1 MGLLTKLQ
9 EKQASL
15 TILTLVVLVSCLF
28 SPSIAPLFVRWLKLN
43 QDLSHGL
50 PTLVIFVF
58 LIWRVRPISQTRN
71 SDSIYWFLTAAL
83 ALFSFIWYLF
93 QSINIQLISA
103 LLLIAV
109 LTIYLAACFSVKTAI
124 DLFPFLGLL
133 LFVVPILSSLTDQL
147 VLLSSFVVGALVD
160 AVKLTAVI
168 EGNNILIPSGRITI
182 AEGCSGLRYLS
193 ITLLLAYII
202 CLMNGYSRRQGI
214 LTILCAIGLG
224 LLTNWIRIFLLV
236 LIGYHSDMQSKL
248 MHDHE
253 MFGWILFMLIIMPA
267 IYWAPIVRKNIE
279 FSVRVSK
286 CKPLVPTLALLLG
299 PLLFWGT
306 LQAELS
312 SNKINL
318 HGLTLNDIG
327 EKSAAWIPVS
337 FPEQT
342 ENSRRIFSVDGVLIR
357 MDLAKYTP
365 LSPSEKLV
373 PYLQSVYPTEDWVRT
388 DQTHLIEIHD
398 FELMLLKNIN
408 SSQKILLL
416 YQFNVGYSATDSYRL
431 AKLLQLKAK
440 LLGENFFGL
449 VVVQARCAVD
459 CSEEIVAIKKVTQDW
474 QLNKFNERKM

>member
-1 MGLLTKLQ
+1 M
-9 EKQASL
+9 
-15 TILTLVVLVSCLF
+15 
-28 SPSIAPLFVRWLKLN
+28 
-43 QDLSHGL
+43 
-50 PTLVIFVF
+50 
-58 LIWRVRPISQTRN
+58 
-71 SDSIYWFLTAAL
+71 
-83 ALFSFIWYLF
+83 
-93 QSINIQLISA
+93 
-103 LLLIAV
+103 
-109 LTIYLAACFSVKTAI
+109 
-124 DLFPFLGLL
+124 
-133 LFVVPILSSLTDQL
+133 
-147 VLLSSFVVGALVD
+147 
-160 AVKLTAVI
+160 
-168 EGNNILIPSGRITI
+168 
-182 AEGCSGLRYLS
+182 
-193 ITLLLAYII
+193 
-202 CLMNGYSRRQGI
+202 
-214 LTILCAIGLG
+214 
-224 LLTNWIRIFLLV
+224 
-236 LIGYHSDMQSKL
+236 
-248 MHDHE
+248 
-253 MFGWILFMLIIMPA
+253 
-267 IYWAPIVRKNIE
+267 
-279 FSVRVSK
+279 
-286 CKPLVPTLALLLG
+286 PTLALLLG